1 MNRHAQIVLTA
12 LAFAAFSAS
21 ARAQG
26 PVSPAGDLA
35 GRWTLDVDLSDN
47 PGQVAA
53 AIKADFGRPA
63 GDGFG
68 FQGEGRGRGEMAPR
82 EREKR
87 EGQDKK
93 SPEQALANEDQ
104 KRLNEITDEIL
115 YAPLSLSISASDS
128 SVTIANPQ
136 GETRT
141 FQINGK
147 SDKQP
152 FGSGTALIAARI
164 EGPRLVTEF
173 DLGNGRKLVCT
184 YSLAPTT
191 KQLVVR
197 TTVEPRPDQP
207 GPFEIKR
214 VYNRAGS

>member
-1 MNRHAQIVLTA
+1 MNRHVPIVLTA
-12 LAFAAFSAS
+12 LAFAASSAA

-35 GRWTLDVDLSDN
+35 GRWTLDADLSDN

-53 AIKADFGRPA
+53 AIKADFGRPP
-63 GDGFG
+63 GDSFDV
-68 FQGEGRGRGEMAPR
+68 QGGRGRGEMGSR

-87 EGQDKK
+87 EGQEKK

-115 YAPLSLSISASDS
+115 YAPLSLSISTSDS

-141 FQINGK
+141 FQLNGK

-152 FGSGTALIAARI
+152 FGSGTAEIAARV